1 MEQQSEHDDLYPLN
15 PKKDN
20 APVDPPPLDLS
31 KTKNNEDP
39 KRKYTPLA
47 GLKRKS
53 STNLETIQEDDEW
66 YYLDQTTKTT
76 FNLRKKG
83 TKTWT

>member
-20 APVDPPPLDLS
+20 APVDPPPLDLR
-31 KTKNNEDP
+31 KIKINKHPIYQE
-39 KRKYTPLA
+39 RKYAPLA

-53 STNLETIQEDDEW
+53 STTLETIQENNEW
-66 YYLDQTTKTT
+66 YYLDQTTKWH
-76 FNLRKKG
+76 LI
-83 TKTWT
+83 